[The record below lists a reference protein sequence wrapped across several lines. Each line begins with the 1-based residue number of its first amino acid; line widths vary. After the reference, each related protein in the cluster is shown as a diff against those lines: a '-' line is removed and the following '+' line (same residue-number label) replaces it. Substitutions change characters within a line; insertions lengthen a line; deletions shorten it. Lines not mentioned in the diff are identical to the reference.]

1 MQVESFL
8 TGKSFSI
15 DRNIN
20 AQAMDTHGEKVAK
33 TLMDAQ
39 KKKKKMTIRLR
50 PISQK
55 MTLAHIT
62 RTYMADGGGKKKEKK
77 GKKAV
82 STERNADVW
91 AGLAQFEQQ
100 APAEEPVKAPPSG
113 GAVNPTSG
121 APNTS
126 AAAAV
131 VEDPTLTAADHGKIR
146 KVMGPKVVSQKVIER
161 CREGA
166 AHWAGMLNARKA
178 LN

>member
-39 KKKKKMTIRLR
+39 KKKKKMTVRLR

-55 MTLAHIT
+55 VTLAHMT
-62 RTYMADGGGKKKEKK
+62 RTYMADGSGKKKGKK

-91 AGLAQFEQQ
+91 AGLAQFEQE

-121 APNTS
+121 APSTS

-131 VEDPTLTAADHGKIR
+131 VEDPTFTAADHGKIR
-146 KVMGPKVVSQKVIER
+146 EVMGPEVDTQKVIER

-166 AHWAGMLNARKA
+166 AHWAEMLNARKA
-178 LN
+178 QN

>member
-8 TGKSFSI
+8 TKKSFSI

-39 KKKKKMTIRLR
+39 KKKKKMSVRLR

-55 MTLAHIT
+55 VTLAHIT
-62 RTYMADGGGKKKEKK
+62 CTYMADGGGKKKLKK

-113 GAVNPTSG
+113 GAFNPMSG
-121 APNTS
+121 APSNS

-131 VEDPTLTAADHGKIR
+131 VEDPTFMADNHGKIR
-146 KVMGPKVVSQKVIER
+146 EVMGPEVDSQKVIKR

-166 AHWAGMLNARKA
+166 AHWAEMLNARKVQ
-178 LN
+178 N

>member
-8 TGKSFSI
+8 TRKSFSI

-39 KKKKKMTIRLR
+39 KKKKKMTVHLR

-55 MTLAHIT
+55 VTLAHMT
-62 RTYMADGGGKKKEKK
+62 RTYMADGSGKKKGKK

-82 STERNADVW
+82 STGRNADVW
-91 AGLAQFEQQ
+91 AGLAQLEQE
-100 APAEEPVKAPPSG
+100 APAEEPMKAPPSG
-113 GAVNPTSG
+113 GAVNPMSG

-131 VEDPTLTAADHGKIR
+131 VEDPTFTAADHGKIR
-146 KVMGPKVVSQKVIER
+146 EVMGPEVDAQKVIER

-166 AHWAGMLNARKA
+166 AHWAEMLNARKA
-178 LN
+178 QN